1 MPLQK
6 LQLRPGVNRQSTT
19 LSNEGGYFDS
29 DKIRF
34 RSGNPGK
41 IGGWVTDTGTST
53 SALQPPVNPAPLT
66 HASFW
71 GVCRSLWNWT
81 TLVGYNLLGLGTNL
95 KYYIQS
101 GAGGEFYDVTPIRQ
115 TTTAGDVTFVAV
127 DGSTTLTITDAAH
140 GSQANDFVTYSGA
153 VSLGGVITAAI
164 LNREYQVVTVLSNN
178 SYTILSPVAA
188 NASDSGNGGASV
200 VGTYQITTGNDT
212 YTLNVGWGAGGWSGV
227 TTGFPSTGWGSA
239 APAGLGLG
247 SQLRTWSEQNFG
259 ENLVLNPR
267 GGALYIWT
275 VNAVPTVFNRAQL
288 LGPGAVITTKNYA
301 TGSGSTTTTT
311 DSDCPTIANF
321 VRVSDTSRFIFAYG
335 CNDYGS
341 TAQTP
346 MLIRWSDQESFAT
359 WTPAITNQAGSYTL
373 SQGSVIVAAIQTRQ
387 ETLIFTDAAV
397 YSMQYL
403 GAPFVW
409 GFQIMGDNL
418 SIAGPNAAATASNIT
433 YWMGLDKFYSYSGRV
448 ETLPCTVRQYVYG
461 DINLP
466 QSYQFFAG
474 TNEGYNEIWWFYCSA
489 NSTVIDKYVVYNY
502 LEQVWYYGTM
512 ARTAWRD
519 SPLRAQPTATGYN
532 GQLIYHETGTDD
544 GTTNPL
550 SPIVSFV
557 QSSDFDIGDGHNY
570 GFVWRIIPDIT
581 FEGSNVNSP
590 VANFTIRPRK
600 NPGAKYGVDNVPNV
614 TSAQNYQVQS
624 TYNVQQFTE
633 IVYVRARGRQMAL
646 RVGSEALGV
655 AWQLGATRINSRPD
669 GRR

>member
-1 MPLQK
+1 MLQK
-6 LQLRPGVNRQSTT
+6 LQLRAGVNRELTT
-19 LSNEGGYFDS
+19 LAGEGGYFDGE
-29 DKIRF
+29 KIRF
-34 RSGNPGK
+34 RSGSPEK
-41 IGGWVTDTGTST
+41 IGGWVTDTGKTTST
-53 SALQPPVNPAPLT
+53 LQPPVNPAPLNQ
-66 HASFW
+66 ASFW
-71 GVCRSLWNWT
+71 GICRSLWNWV
-81 TLVGYNLLGLGTNL
+81 TLSSYNLLGLGTNL
-95 KYYIQS
+95 KYYIQNGS
-101 GAGGEFYDVTPIRQ
+101 GGSFYDITPIRQ
-115 TTTAGDVTFVAV
+115 TTAAGDVTFAATN
-127 DGSTTLTITDAAH
+127 GSKVITITDAAH
-140 GSQANDFVTYSGA
+140 GAQANDFVTYSGA
-153 VSLGGVITAAI
+153 VSLGGVITSRI
-164 LNREYQVVTVLSNN
+164 LDTEFQVVTVLSNN
-178 SYTILSPVAA
+178 SYTVLSSIAA
-188 NASDSGNGGASV
+188 NVSDVGNGGSSV
-200 VGTYQITTGNDT
+200 IGVYQVTTGNDV
-212 YTLNVGWGAGGWSGV
+212 YTTSVGWGAGGWGGV

-239 APAGLGLG
+239 APAGVGIG

-275 VNAVPTVFNRAQL
+275 VNTTPTVFDRAQL

-321 VRVSDTSRFIFAYG
+321 VRVSDTSRFVFAYG

-359 WTPAITNQAGSYTL
+359 WTPSITNQAGSYTL
-373 SQGSVIVAAIQTRQ
+373 SQGSVIVTSIQTRQ

-418 SIAGPNAAATASNIT
+418 SIAGPNAVATASNIT
-433 YWMGLDKFYSYSGRV
+433 YWMGADKFYMYSGRV

-461 DINLP
+461 DINMS

-474 TNEGYNEIWWFYCSA
+474 TNEGYSEIWWFYCSA
-489 NSTVIDKYVVYNY
+489 NSTTIDKYVIYNY
-502 LEQVWYYGTM
+502 LDRTWYYGTM
-512 ARTAWRD
+512 NRTAWRD
-519 SPLRAQPTATGYN
+519 SPLRTQPTATGYN

-581 FEGSNVNSP
+581 FNGSTVNNP

-600 NPGAKYGVDNVPNV
+600 NPGANYGADNIPNV
-614 TSAQNYQVQS
+614 ISAQNYQNQGN
-624 TYNVQQFTE
+624 YNVQQFTE
-633 IVYVRARGRQMAL
+633 IVYVRARGRQLAL
-646 RVGSEALGV
+646 KVGSEGLGV
-655 AWQLGATRINSRPD
+655 AWQLGVPRLEVRPD

>member
-41 IGGWVTDTGTST
+41 IGGWVTDSGTTT
-53 SALQPPVNPAPLT
+53 SALQPPANLAPLNPS
-66 HASFW
+66 SFW

-153 VSLGGVITAAI
+153 ASLGGVITAAI

-227 TTGFPSTGWGSA
+227 TTGFSSTGWGSA

-275 VNAVPTVFNRAQL
+275 VNVTPTVFDRAQL

-301 TGSGSTTTTT
+301 TGSGFTTTTT

-321 VRVSDTSRFIFAYG
+321 VRVSNTSRFIFAYG

-373 SQGSVIVAAIQTRQ
+373 SQGSVIVTAIQTRQ

-461 DINLP
+461 DINLS

-519 SPLRAQPTATGYN
+519 SPLREQPTATGYN

-581 FEGSNVNSP
+581 FEGSNVDNP

-600 NPGAKYGVDNVPNV
+600 NPGAKYGADNVPNV

-655 AWQLGATRINSRPD
+655 AWQLGATRIDSRPD

>member
-41 IGGWVTDTGTST
+41 IGGWVTDSGTTT
-53 SALQPPVNPAPLT
+53 SALQPPANLAPLNPS
-66 HASFW
+66 SFW

-95 KYYIQS
+95 KYYIQN

-115 TTTAGDVTFVAV
+115 TTTAGDVTFAATN
-127 DGSTTLTITDAAH
+127 GSKVITITDAAH

-153 VSLGGVITAAI
+153 ASLGGVITAAI

-200 VGTYQITTGNDT
+200 VGAYQITTGNDI
-212 YTLNVGWGAGGWSGV
+212 YTLNVGWSAGGWGGV
-227 TTGFPSTGWGSA
+227 TTGFPSTGWGDP

-247 SQLRTWSEQNFG
+247 SQLRNWSEQNFG

-275 VNAVPTVFNRAQL
+275 VNVVPTIFNRAQL

-311 DSDCPTIANF
+311 DSDCPIVANF

-373 SQGSVIVAAIQTRQ
+373 SQGSVIVTAIQTRQ

-418 SIAGPNAAATASNIT
+418 SIAGPNAVATASNIT

-461 DINLP
+461 DINLS

-474 TNEGYNEIWWFYCSA
+474 TNEAYNEIWWFYCSA
-489 NSTVIDKYVVYNY
+489 NSTIIDKYVVYNY

-519 SPLRAQPTATGYN
+519 SPLRAQPTATGYH

-581 FEGSNVNSP
+581 FEGSNVDNP

-600 NPGAKYGVDNVPNV
+600 NPGAKYGMDNVPNV

-655 AWQLGATRINSRPD
+655 AWQLGATRIDSKPD